1 VHAPELGEQYPDFPT
16 QDQTLT
22 FGMWIFL
29 ASEALLFAALFA
41 LYAAYRTMYPHEFA
55 EAIDENT
62 RWFGTGNM
70 YILLTSSLTA
80 ALSVSAVRAGRAG
93 RAARLLAATALLGLL
108 FLVVKGV
115 EYAHHVHEG
124 SLPGRYYH
132 DGRLPTFG
140 ANRFF
145 TMYWVMTGFH
155 ALHVTA
161 GLVVVIWMAIGAARG
176 RYTPDHHAKLEMGT
190 MYWHL
195 VDVIWIFLWPLLYL

>member
-16 QDQTLT
+16 QEQTLQ
-22 FGMWIFL
+22 FGMWVFL
-29 ASEALLFAALFA
+29 ASEALLFGALFA
-41 LYAAYRTMYPHEFA
+41 LYAGYRTMYPEEFL
-55 EAIDENT
+55 EAINENT
-62 RWFGTGNM
+62 RWFGTANM
-70 YILLTSSLTA
+70 FILLTSSLTA
-80 ALSVSAVRAGRAG
+80 ALSVTAVRKDRPAL
-93 RAARLLAATALLGLL
+93 AARLLLATAVLGLA
-108 FLVVKGV
+108 FLVVKGW
-115 EYAHHVHEG
+115 EYGRHVHEG

-132 DGRLPTFG
+132 HQKLPTFG

-161 GLVVVIWMAIGAARG
+161 GVTVVSWMAIHAARG
-176 RYTPDHHAKLEMGT
+176 RYTRGHHAKLEMGT